1 MANKISRKKS
11 KKRPGLGL
19 KKSKKTSG
27 EKSSRVKEEFLK
39 RTKMRVIG
47 IGGGGSNIVA
57 EIALRIKKPSFV
69 AANTDLQALKNLK
82 KKISVFPFGLNLT
95 SGLGTGMNP
104 ELGKEAAQQEKEKIK
119 KLLEGQDF
127 CIFVVSLGGGAGSG
141 AAPVFAK
148 AAKEMGVMSLG
159 VFTLPFK
166 FEGEKKQEIAK
177 EALKKIKP
185 FLNALI
191 VIPNDRIFLSIE
203 KTTPLREAL
212 SSINKILA
220 ESLEGLIETIYS
232 PGLINID
239 FADLG
244 AVLRG
249 YSKMA
254 YLNTTEVQGENRAE
268 EAIKKAL
275 NCHLFPYSIK
285 GAKKVLFNVS
295 GEKELSLADVSQ
307 VSRAIFELVNPEAQ
321 IIFGISQNPKYKGKI
336 RLCLLATG
344 CPVKIFSERKKG
356 KTKKELKR
364 NLREEVKG
372 GKEEEKEG
380 EEKRKQ
386 DLPEVKDEKQKQRK
400 ELKNAKRK
408 IRIKVKKK
416 KSQAKKKRSKEQN
429 IEMANPAF
437 AQNISFGS
445 EQGVAKIR
453 KNALQVK
460 KEIEEAE
467 KEILKEEKIWE
478 IPPFLRR
485 QQNK

>member
-1 MANKISRKKS
+1 MANKISRKKN

-27 EKSSRVKEEFLK
+27 EKSLRAKEEFLK
-39 RTKMRVIG
+39 TTKMRVIG

-185 FLNALI
+185 LLNALI

-285 GAKKVLFNVS
+285 GAKKILFNVS

-344 CPVKIFSERKKG
+344 CPVKIFSEKKKG
-356 KTKKELKR
+356 KTKKKLKGD
-364 NLREEVKG
+364 LREGVKG
-372 GKEEEKEG
+372 GKEEKKEG
-380 EEKRKQ
+380 EEKEK
-386 DLPEVKDEKQKQRK
+386 PGVKEEKQKQKR
-400 ELKNAKRK
+400 ELQKAKRK
-408 IRIKVKKK
+408 IRVRVKKK
-416 KSQAKKKRSKEQN
+416 KPQAKKKRSKEQN
-429 IEMANPAF
+429 IEEIAKPAF

-445 EQGVAKIR
+445 EQGVTKIR
-453 KNALQVK
+453 KNALQIK